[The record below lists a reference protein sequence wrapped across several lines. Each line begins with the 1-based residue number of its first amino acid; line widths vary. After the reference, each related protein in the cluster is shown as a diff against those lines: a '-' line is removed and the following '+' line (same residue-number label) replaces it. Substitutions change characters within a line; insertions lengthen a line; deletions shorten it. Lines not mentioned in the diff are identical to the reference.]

1 MNLFDKF
8 ADNYDEVRKGSAPY
22 LFSILSVLKQSQSQ
36 NILDLGCGTG
46 NLFQELCRYQKGNF
60 IGLDVSEK
68 MIRKAKA
75 KKIPADWICASAENI
90 PFQNNSFDSIVGIYT
105 LHLFKNIPQV
115 LSECRR
121 VLNRGWVLFVS
132 APYHFIVNHPL
143 NQFFPSFSKMD
154 LSRFPTE
161 EQIEDMLL
169 HAGFS
174 NLKREY
180 YAVVRDWLSEEY
192 IQKVKSKF
200 ISTLQLIPDDE
211 FNEGIK
217 KMRETTSNTS
227 SGKPIPWESVLIM
240 GFAD

>member
-8 ADNYDEVRKGSAPY
+8 ADNYDEVRQGSTPY
-22 LFSILSVLKQSQSQ
+22 LFGILSILKQSQSQ
-36 NILDLGCGTG
+36 KILDLGCGTG
-46 NLFQELCRYQKGNF
+46 NLFQELCRYQNGTF
-60 IGLDVSEK
+60 VGLDISEK
-68 MIRKAKA
+68 MLQKAKE
-75 KKIPADWICASAENI
+75 KRIPADWICASAENI
-90 PFQNNSFDSIVGIYT
+90 PFQNDSFDSIVGIYA
-105 LHLFKNIPQV
+105 LHLLKNIPLV

-121 VLNRGWVLFVS
+121 VLNKGWVLFVS
-132 APYHFIVNHPL
+132 APHQFIVNHPL

-180 YAVVRDWLSEEY
+180 YAVMRDWLSDEY

-200 ISTLQLIPDDE
+200 ISTLRLIPDDE

-217 KMRETTSNTS
+217 KMGEATSNTP
-227 SGKPIPWESVLIM
+227 SGKPVPWESVLIM

>member
-8 ADNYDEVRKGSAPY
+8 AENYDEVRKGSAPY
-22 LFSILSVLKQSQSQ
+22 LFSILSVIKQSQSQ
-36 NILDLGCGTG
+36 TILDLGCGTG
-46 NLFQELCRYQKGNF
+46 NLFRELCRYQKGNF
-60 IGLDVSEK
+60 VGLDISEK
-68 MIRKAKA
+68 MLCKAKE
-75 KKIPADWICASAENI
+75 KNLPVDWICASADNI
-90 PFQNNSFDSIVGIYT
+90 PCQNNSFDSIIGIYA

-121 VLNRGWVLFVS
+121 VLDKGWVLFVS
-132 APYHFIVNHPL
+132 APHHSIVNHPL
-143 NQFFPSFSKMD
+143 NQFFPSFSKVD

-161 EQIEDMLL
+161 EQIEKMLL

-174 NLKREY
+174 NIKREY

-217 KMRETTSNTS
+217 KMEAETTNTP
-227 SGKPIPWESVLIM
+227 SGKPVPWESVLIM
-240 GFAD
+240 GYKD